1 MVGCK
6 FLLLDEVLSK
16 SKGDAFLA
24 AVAENK
30 PEIELIGLSGCSN
43 ITDVDLE
50 HLARSCNGL
59 TSINLNSCSKITDA
73 GLEHLARSC
82 SGLTSINL
90 SRSTFDIRHMAY

>member
-1 MVGCK
+1 M
-6 FLLLDEVLSK
+6 LSK

-30 PEIELIGLSGCSN
+30 PTIELIDLSGCSN
-43 ITDVDLE
+43 ITDAGLE

-59 TSINLNSCSKITDA
+59 TSINLTGCGEITNA

-82 SGLTSINL
+82 NGLCVKEGRLIS
-90 SRSTFDIRHMAY
+90 SKG